1 SKLPKL
7 KKKQRTPL
15 PDVNQLLVE
24 DGELRL
30 HEASFET
37 DVRLRLN
44 SGAPT
49 AESPHAPLNAKGE
62 GSWRGY
68 PFDLEGRVDSPL
80 DLQNQER
87 PYRADVRAR
96 AGRTQAHASGALR
109 GQLQP
114 ENFDIEFDISGN
126 TLGDLYRQTG
136 IALPDSAP
144 YRLNGRLNRQGD
156 VWSYRKFTGK
166 VGSSDIAGNASVDLG
181 AERHMLK
188 GVLTSK
194 RLAFRDLLGFIN
206 VPPGASDEDI
216 EAAKAL
222 KQAKPTVLPDRPF
235 KLEKLRSIDAD
246 VSFEATHIDAPKLPL
261 ERMRAHLVLE
271 NGVLKI
277 NPLDFDAAGGAIASR
292 LSLDARKATIQ
303 TTLITEVHKLE
314 LPKMFPTVQMTK
326 SGAGLLS
333 GAMTVTA
340 QGNSVA
346 DMFASANGDI
356 GLIMGEGHISN
367 LLLELA
373 GLDVAESVKYL
384 FDKKHTIPL
393 RCAYAN
399 FKIVDGQVTTRGL
412 AFDTTDTII
421 FGEGNIDLRR
431 EAIGMRLIP
440 QPKDKSPLSLRTPL
454 QIGGTFKDPSF
465 HPEAGPLILRTAAA
479 AALYS
484 VAPPAA
490 LLALIE
496 TGPGKDIDC
505 GPARGS

>member
-1 SKLPKL
+1 MASPADSSVFSRAPRWAWVCAGFLLALALLMVLWDWNWFKGPIERKVTAATGRAFAIRGDLDVDLGLHPRITAEDVHFANADWSKVDPEMFSARRIDLRVTFWPLLSGRLELPYVALDQPRILFERNESKQSNWRFESKLPKL

-15 PDVNQLLVE
+15 PDVNQLLVK

-87 PYRADVRAR
+87 PYHADVRAR

-166 VGSSDIAGNASVDLG
+166 VGSSDIAGNVSVDLG
-181 AERHMLK
+181 TERRMLK

-194 RLAFRDLLGFIN
+194 RLAFRDLSGFIN

-222 KQAKPTVLPDRPF
+222 KLAKPTVLPDRPF

-261 ERMRAHLVLE
+261 ERMKAHLVL
-271 NGVLKI
+271 
-277 NPLDFDAAGGAIASR
+277 
-292 LSLDARKATIQ
+292 
-303 TTLITEVHKLE
+303 
-314 LPKMFPTVQMTK
+314 
-326 SGAGLLS
+326 
-333 GAMTVTA
+333 
-340 QGNSVA
+340 
-346 DMFASANGDI
+346 
-356 GLIMGEGHISN
+356 
-367 LLLELA
+367 
-373 GLDVAESVKYL
+373 
-384 FDKKHTIPL
+384 
-393 RCAYAN
+393 
-399 FKIVDGQVTTRGL
+399 
-412 AFDTTDTII
+412 
-421 FGEGNIDLRR
+421 
-431 EAIGMRLIP
+431 
-440 QPKDKSPLSLRTPL
+440 
-454 QIGGTFKDPSF
+454 
-465 HPEAGPLILRTAAA
+465 
-479 AALYS
+479 
-484 VAPPAA
+484 
-490 LLALIE
+490 
-496 TGPGKDIDC
+496 
-505 GPARGS
+505 